1 MPDGLQAGYL
11 RCKAKLEGVLN
22 EFWETSGRLYKILVF
37 SAMGAIAVGLVLT
50 IIGAN
55 AHDSSRTYLGLPFI
69 GLGLVLH
76 MVGLVVR
83 GQHVRKLLRR
93 K

>member
-1 MPDGLQAGYL
+1 M
-11 RCKAKLEGVLN
+11 LN

-50 IIGAN
+50 VVGAN
-55 AHDSSRTYLGLPFI
+55 AHDSTKTYVGLPFI
-69 GLGLVLH
+69 GLGLILH
-76 MVGLVVR
+76 IVSLVIR
-83 GQHVRKLLRR
+83 GQHVRKNLRR